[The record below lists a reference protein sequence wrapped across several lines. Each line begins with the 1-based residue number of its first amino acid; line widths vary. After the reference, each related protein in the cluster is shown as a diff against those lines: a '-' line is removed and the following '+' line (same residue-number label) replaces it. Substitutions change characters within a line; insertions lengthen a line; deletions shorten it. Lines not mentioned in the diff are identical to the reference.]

1 MPLRA
6 VGEPVETPGPRIGGV
21 EDAAQVA
28 DAFLAS
34 AVGGPTGGRR
44 RARFHTL
51 RVADIRPLTDAS
63 AEVTFAVPERLA
75 GEFEY
80 LAGQHV
86 ALRADIDG
94 REVRRSYSLCRAPS
108 TGSGTGGVGSGTGGV
123 GSGTGGV
130 GTVSVAIKRD
140 LGGRFS
146 TWALSELSVGDEVD
160 VMSPQGTFTSTLADL
175 DGAHVAGI
183 AAGSGITPLMALAAT
198 VLARSETSR
207 FTLVYTN
214 RSTTD
219 VMFLDELADLKDRYP
234 TRLALHHVLSR
245 EQRSAPLLS
254 GRIDEERL
262 RHILDAL
269 VLPETVDEWFLCG
282 PFELV
287 QLCRD
292 TLESV
297 GVDRDHVRYE
307 LFTTGEPGRDEGD
320 AGRPVI
326 VQRGDPVVTIEITL
340 DGQSSTIDSPVSA
353 HESILNAALRVR
365 PDVPFACAGGVCG
378 TCRARLLVGSVAM
391 TENYALEPD
400 ELERGYV
407 LTCQSHPTTER
418 VVVDYDV

>member
-1 MPLRA
+1 MTA
-6 VGEPVETPGPRIGGV
+6 QQKTVMA
-21 EDAAQVA
+21 DAAHVA
-28 DAFLAS
+28 DALLANS
-34 AVGGPTGGRR
+34 VGGPSSARR

-51 RVADIRPLTDAS
+51 RVAGVRPLTDS
-63 AEVTFAVPERLA
+63 AVEVTFDIPEDLH
-75 GEFEY
+75 GEFDY

-86 ALRADIDG
+86 ALRTRIDG
-94 REVRRSYSLCRAPS
+94 HEVRRSYSLCRPPAP
-108 TGSGTGGVGSGTGGV
+108 
-123 GSGTGGV
+123 

-146 TWALSELSVGDEVD
+146 TWAQTELQSGDEID
-160 VMSPQGTFTSTLADL
+160 VMSPQGAFTSTLADL

-198 VLARSETSR
+198 VLSRSQTSR

-219 VMFLDELADLKDRYP
+219 VMFLEDLADLKDRYP

-254 GRIDEERL
+254 GRIDEPRL
-262 RHILDAL
+262 RRILDAL

-292 TLESV
+292 TLADI
-297 GVDRDHVRYE
+297 GVEPEHVRYE
-307 LFTTGEPGRDEGD
+307 LFTTGEGGRVEPST
-320 AGRPVI
+320 GRPVEL
-326 VQRGDPVVTIEITL
+326 RADEPVRRIEFTL
-340 DGQSSTIDSPVSA
+340 DGQSATVDSPVSA

-378 TCRARLLVGSVAM
+378 TCRARLVEGSVAM

-407 LTCQSHPTTER
+407 LTCQSHPTTDA

>member
-1 MPLRA
+1 MGDQAAPENA
-6 VGEPVETPGPRIGGV
+6 RIA
-21 EDAAQVA
+21 ES
-28 DAFLAS
+28 FLAS
-34 AVGGPTGGRR
+34 AVGGPRGSRH
-44 RARFHTL
+44 RARFHAL
-51 RVADIRPLTDAS
+51 RVAAVRPLTDAS
-63 AEVTFAVPERLA
+63 VEVTFAIPEQLR
-75 GEFEY
+75 GDYEY

-86 ALRADIDG
+86 ALRTVLDG
-94 REVRRSYSLCRAPS
+94 QEMRRSYSLCRPS
-108 TGSGTGGVGSGTGGV
+108 GGAGTGMAGGA
-123 GSGTGGV
+123 GDGPQTI
-130 GTVSVAIKRD
+130 SVAIKRD

-146 TWALSELSVGDEVD
+146 TWAQTELRPGDELD
-160 VMSPQGTFTSTLADL
+160 VMSPQGSFTSALADL

-198 VLARSETSR
+198 VLARSGTSR

-219 VMFLDELADLKDRYP
+219 VMFVEELSELKDRYP

-245 EQRSAPLLS
+245 EQRTAPLLS

-262 RHILDAL
+262 RRILEAL
-269 VLPETVDEWFLCG
+269 VFPETVDEWFLCG
-282 PFELV
+282 PFDLV

-292 TLESV
+292 TLQDV
-297 GVDRDHVRYE
+297 GVEPAHIRYE
-307 LFTTGEPGRDEGD
+307 LFTTGEPGAVMPS
-320 AGRPVI
+320 AGRPV
-326 VQRGDPVVTIEITL
+326 VRHEGEDVWRLEFSL
-340 DGQSSTIDSPVSA
+340 DGQSSSVESPVDA

-378 TCRARLLVGSVAM
+378 TCRARLVEGSIAM

-407 LTCQSHPTTER
+407 LTCQSHPKTDR

>member
-1 MPLRA
+1 MVARPDQA
-6 VGEPVETPGPRIGGV
+6 A
-21 EDAAQVA
+21 DAEHIA

-34 AVGGPTGGRR
+34 AVGGPVGGRK

-51 RVADIRPLTDAS
+51 RVSDVRPLTDS
-63 AEVTFAVPERLA
+63 AVEVTFSVPPELS

-86 ALRADIDG
+86 ALRAHIDG
-94 REVRRSYSLCRAPS
+94 REVRRSYSLCRPPS
-108 TGSGTGGVGSGTGGV
+108 TGAGAAGGS
-123 GSGTGGV
+123 
-130 GTVSVAIKRD
+130 VSVAIKRD

-146 TWALSELSVGDEVD
+146 TWAQTDLRPGDELD
-160 VMSPQGTFTSTLADL
+160 VMSPQGSFTSMLAAL
-175 DGAHVAGI
+175 DGAHVAAI

-219 VMFLDELADLKDRYP
+219 VMFLEDLADLKDRYP

-254 GRIDEERL
+254 GRIDEPRL
-262 RHILDAL
+262 RSILDAL

-282 PFELV
+282 PFDLV

-292 TLESV
+292 TLDDI
-297 GVDRDHVRYE
+297 GVDRARVRYE
-307 LFTTGEPGRDEGD
+307 LFTTGEPGRDAPD
-320 AGRPVI
+320 AGRPV
-326 VQRGDPVVTIEITL
+326 VVRADEPVRTIEVTL
-340 DGQSSTIDSPVSA
+340 DGQSSTIESPVSA
-353 HESILNAALRVR
+353 NESILNAALRVR
-365 PDVPFACAGGVCG
+365 PDAPFACAGGVCG
-378 TCRARLLVGSVAM
+378 TCRARLLVGSVTM

-407 LTCQSHPTTER
+407 LTCQSHPTSDR
-418 VVVDYDV
+418 VAVDYDV

>member
-1 MPLRA
+1 M
-6 VGEPVETPGPRIGGV
+6 
-21 EDAAQVA
+21 AAQNIGSVDDATQIA

-34 AVGGPTGGRR
+34 AVGGPTGIRR

-51 RVADIRPLTDAS
+51 RVADIHPLTDA
-63 AEVTFAVPERLA
+63 AIEVTFAVPEALT
-75 GEFEY
+75 GDYDY

-86 ALRADIDG
+86 ALRAEIDG
-94 REVRRSYSLCRAPS
+94 RELRRSYSLCRPPS
-108 TGSGTGGVGSGTGGV
+108 AGS
-123 GSGTGGV
+123 
-130 GTVSVAIKRD
+130 VSVAIKRD

-146 TWALSELSVGDEVD
+146 TWALSELAVGDELD

-175 DGAHVAGI
+175 DDAHVAGI

-262 RHILDAL
+262 RTILDTL

-297 GVDRDHVRYE
+297 GVDRSHVRYE

-320 AGRPVI
+320 AGRPV
-326 VQRGDPVVTIEITL
+326 VVERGDPVYTIEITL
-340 DGQSSTIDSPVSA
+340 DGQSSTIESPTSA

-365 PDVPFACAGGVCG
+365 PDAPFACAGGVCG
-378 TCRARLLVGSVAM
+378 TCRARLLVGSVQM

-407 LTCQSHPTTER
+407 LTCQSHPTTDR

>member
-1 MPLRA
+1 MAAPSALPSA
-6 VGEPVETPGPRIGGV
+6 VPSGALA
-21 EDAAQVA
+21 DAAQVA
-28 DAFLAS
+28 DALLAS
-34 AVGGPTGGRR
+34 AVGGPTAPSRK
-44 RARFHTL
+44 RARFHAL
-51 RVADIRPLTDAS
+51 RVAEVRPLTDA
-63 AEVTFAVPERLA
+63 AVEVTFEIPERLQ
-75 GEFEY
+75 GEFDY

-86 ALRADIDG
+86 ALRAHLDG
-94 REVRRSYSLCRAPS
+94 HEVRRSYSLCRPPAP
-108 TGSGTGGVGSGTGGV
+108 GSI
-123 GSGTGGV
+123 
-130 GTVSVAIKRD
+130 SVAIKRD

-146 TWALSELSVGDEVD
+146 TWAQSELRPGDEID

-207 FTLVYTN
+207 VTLVYTN

-219 VMFLDELADLKDRYP
+219 VMFLEDLADLKDRYP

-254 GRIDEERL
+254 GRIDEPRL
-262 RHILDAL
+262 RRILDAL

-292 TLESV
+292 TLDDI
-297 GVDRDHVRYE
+297 GVDTAHVRYE
-307 LFTTGEPGRDEGD
+307 LFTTGEGGRPEPS
-320 AGRPVI
+320 AGRPV
-326 VQRGDPVVTIEITL
+326 VVRQDEAVRRIEFTL
-340 DGQSSTIDSPVSA
+340 DGQSSTVESPVSA

-378 TCRARLLVGSVAM
+378 TCRARLVSGSVSM
-391 TENYALEPD
+391 TQNYALEPD
-400 ELERGYV
+400 ELDRGYV
-407 LTCQSHPTTER
+407 LTCQSHPTTDS

>member
-1 MPLRA
+1 M
-6 VGEPVETPGPRIGGV
+6 
-21 EDAAQVA
+21 AAQNIGSVDDATQIA

-34 AVGGPTGGRR
+34 AVGGPTGIRR

-51 RVADIRPLTDAS
+51 RVADIRPLTDA
-63 AEVTFAVPERLA
+63 AIEVTFAVPEALA
-75 GEFEY
+75 GDYDY

-86 ALRADIDG
+86 ALRAEIDG
-94 REVRRSYSLCRAPS
+94 RELRRSYSLCRPPS
-108 TGSGTGGVGSGTGGV
+108 PGS
-123 GSGTGGV
+123 
-130 GTVSVAIKRD
+130 VSVAIKRD

-146 TWALSELSVGDEVD
+146 TWALSELAVGDELD

-175 DGAHVAGI
+175 DDAHVAGI

-262 RHILDAL
+262 RTILDTL

-297 GVDRDHVRYE
+297 GVERSHVRYE

-320 AGRPVI
+320 AGRPV
-326 VQRGDPVVTIEITL
+326 VVERGDPVYTIEITL
-340 DGQSSTIDSPVSA
+340 DGQSSTIESPMSA

-378 TCRARLLVGSVAM
+378 TCRARLLVGSVQM

-407 LTCQSHPTTER
+407 LTCQSHPTTDR